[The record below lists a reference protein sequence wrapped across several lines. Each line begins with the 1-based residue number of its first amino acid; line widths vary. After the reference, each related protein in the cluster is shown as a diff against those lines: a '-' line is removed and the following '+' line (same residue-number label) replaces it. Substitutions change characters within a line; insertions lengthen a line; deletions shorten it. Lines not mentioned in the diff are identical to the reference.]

1 MSSLISSNI
10 NSSSALQNA
19 IAQLGINSV
28 SNSGMN
34 NTFSSYTASSVFKA
48 QPAFKMEMYKS
59 ENGGFVMNLITNSST
74 YNEDTKIFILNDMK
88 NLGNDIQNILL
99 TEILKF

>member
-1 MSSLISSNI
+1 MITSNN
-10 NSSSALQNA
+10 NSSPLLQSA
-19 IAQLGINSV
+19 INSV
-28 SNSGMN
+28 SNIGTN
-34 NTFSSYTASSVFKA
+34 GFSSYNSGSVFKA

-59 ENGGFVMNLITNSST
+59 ENGGFVMNLITNSTT

-99 TEILKF
+99 TEILKS